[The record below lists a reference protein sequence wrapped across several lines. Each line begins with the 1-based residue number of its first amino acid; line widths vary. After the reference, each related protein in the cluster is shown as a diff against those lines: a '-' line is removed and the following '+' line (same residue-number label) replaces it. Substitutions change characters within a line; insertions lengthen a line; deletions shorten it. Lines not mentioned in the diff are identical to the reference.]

1 MCTNGVSDLD
11 LSKRFTFVDSSS
23 VLKFKIMY
31 ELFNISG
38 KVIVITGGTGV
49 LGVSMVEYLVSH
61 GAKVVVLARNKE
73 RGDKLVEKVR
83 ANGGDAM
90 FLVTNVNDKDILEKN
105 KEDILAK
112 YKKIDVLINAAGGNL
127 PGAIIG
133 PDKTILDLDIDEF
146 KTVVDLNLVG
156 TVLPSIV
163 FGACMIEKKKGNI
176 INISSEAALRPLTRV
191 VGYGASKAAVT
202 NFTKYLAIEL
212 ATKFGE
218 GLRVNAIAPGFF
230 ITEQNRSLLTQTDG
244 SYTNRGQAIIA
255 HTPFGRFG
263 VPEELLGTLHW
274 LVSDASKFVTG
285 TLTVVDG
292 GFDAFSI

>member
-1 MCTNGVSDLD
+1 
-11 LSKRFTFVDSSS
+11 
-23 VLKFKIMY
+23 MY
-31 ELFNISG
+31 ELFDISN
-38 KVIVITGGTGV
+38 KVVVITGGTGV
-49 LGVSMVEYLVSH
+49 LGASMVEYLARH
-61 GAKVVVLARNKE
+61 GAKVAVLARNKE
-73 RGDKLVEKVR
+73 KGDKLIDKVR
-83 ANGGDAM
+83 SDGGEAM
-90 FLVTNVNDKDILEKN
+90 FLVTDVNDSDILEQN
-105 KEDILAK
+105 KKEIIEK
-112 YKKIDVLINAAGGNL
+112 YKKIDILINGAGGNM
-127 PGAIIG
+127 PGATIG

-146 KTVVDLNLVG
+146 KKVVDLNLLG

-163 FGACMIEKKKGNI
+163 FGSCMIDKKKGSI

-202 NFTKYLAIEL
+202 NFTKYLATEL
-212 ATKFGE
+212 ALKFGD

-230 ITEQNRSLLTQTDG
+230 LTEQNRELLTQKDG
-244 SYTNRGQAIIA
+244 SYTVRGNAIIA

-263 VPEELLGTLHW
+263 KPEELLGTLHW

>member
-1 MCTNGVSDLD
+1 
-11 LSKRFTFVDSSS
+11 
-23 VLKFKIMY
+23 MY
-31 ELFNISG
+31 ELFDISG

-49 LGVSMVEYLVSH
+49 LGQSMVEYLAQH
-61 GAKVVVLARNKE
+61 GAKVVVLARNQE
-73 RGDKLVEKVR
+73 RGDKLINKVR
-83 ANGGDAM
+83 SNGGEAM
-90 FLVTNVNDKDILEKN
+90 FLVTDVNNKDILEKN
-105 KEDILAK
+105 KKDILAK
-112 YKKIDVLINAAGGNL
+112 YKKIDVLINGAGGNL
-127 PGAIIG
+127 PGATIT
-133 PDKTILDLDIDEF
+133 PDKTIFDLDIDEF
-146 KTVVDLNLVG
+146 KTVVDLNLLG

-163 FGACMIEKKKGNI
+163 FGSCMTDQKKGSI

-230 ITEQNRSLLTQTDG
+230 ITEQNRTLLTQKDG
-244 SYTNRGQAIIA
+244 SFTDRGKAIIA

-263 VPEELLGTLHW
+263 EPDELLGTLHW
-274 LVSDASKFVTG
+274 LISEASKFVTG

>member
-1 MCTNGVSDLD
+1 
-11 LSKRFTFVDSSS
+11 
-23 VLKFKIMY
+23 MY
-31 ELFNISG
+31 KLFDISG

-49 LGVSMVEYLVSH
+49 LGASMVEYLARH
-61 GAKVVVLARNKE
+61 GAKVVVLARNKV
-73 RGDKLVEKVR
+73 RGDKLIDRVR
-83 ANGGDAM
+83 SKGGEAI
-90 FLVTNVNDKDILEKN
+90 FLVTDVNNKEVLEKN
-105 KEDILAK
+105 KKEILEK
-112 YKKIDVLINAAGGNL
+112 YKKIDVLINGAGGNM
-127 PGAIIG
+127 PGATIA
-133 PDKTILDLDIDEF
+133 PDQTIFDLDIDEF
-146 KTVVDLNLVG
+146 KTVVDLNLLG

-163 FGACMIEKKKGNI
+163 FGSSITEQKKGSI

-212 ATKFGE
+212 ATKFGD
-218 GLRVNAIAPGFF
+218 GVRVNAIAPGFF
-230 ITEQNRSLLTQTDG
+230 ITEQNRSLLTQKDG
-244 SYTNRGQAIIA
+244 SFTDRGKAIIA

-263 VPEELLGTLHW
+263 EPDELLGTLHW